1 MVESMMVSVET
12 TGALERRMKVQIP
25 AEKIET
31 EIDSRLVGVSK
42 TARIKGF
49 RPGKVP
55 MSVIKQRYG
64 TQVRQEVLGEIMQ
77 SSYFDA
83 IKDENLRP
91 AGGPRIEPDEIEKGQ
106 DLQYTATFEV
116 YPEVKLDGHEGI
128 AVDRLVAE
136 IGQEDIDQMME
147 NLRRQRSEWEDVDRA
162 AADTDRVTVDFK
174 GTIDG
179 EPFSGGEGAGVPVVL
194 GEGGMLVDFETGL
207 NGISAGEEKDIKV
220 AFPADYGV
228 VDLAGKTADFHV
240 AVSKVEESK
249 LPDIDDEFCRKFGVE
264 EGGVDKLR
272 DEVKENMKRELE
284 QRVRRAMK
292 QQVLDGLR
300 EAHDVELPAVLVEDE
315 IRSMQES
322 AVRRMGGEITD
333 STQLPPR
340 EPLEE
345 PARKRVQL
353 GLLVAEVI
361 QVAGIELDRHKIR
374 DRIGEL
380 AASYPNPDEV
390 IKLYTGNPQ
399 LVERIEMEVME
410 DQVVDWL
417 LDKARLSDQP
427 SSFKELMA
435 QD

>member
-361 QVAGIELDRHKIR
+361 QVAGIEVDRQKIR

>member
-1 MVESMMVSVET
+1 MVESMMVSVEA
-12 TGALERRMKVQIP
+12 TGALERRMKVQVP
-25 AEKIET
+25 ADKIES
-31 EIDSRLVGVSK
+31 EIDSRLAGVGK

-91 AGGPRIEPDEIEKGQ
+91 AGGPRIEPDTIEQGQ
-106 DLQYTATFEV
+106 DLHYTATFEV

-128 AVDRLVAE
+128 AVDRLVVE
-136 IGQEDIDQMME
+136 IEQEDIDNMME
-147 NLRRQRSEWEDVDRA
+147 NLRRQRSEWEEVDRQA
-162 AADTDRVTVDFK
+162 EDTDRVTVDFK

-179 EPFSGGEGAGVPVVL
+179 EPFAGGEGSGVPIVL
-194 GEGGMLVDFETGL
+194 GEGGMLPDFENGL
-207 NGISAGEEKDIKV
+207 SGVSAGEEKDIKV
-220 AFPADYGV
+220 GFPADYGV
-228 VDLAGKTADFHV
+228 ADLAGRTADFRV
-240 AVSKVEESK
+240 AASKVEMCK
-249 LPDIDDEFCRKFGVE
+249 LPDIDDEFCRGFGVE
-264 EGGVDKLR
+264 EGGVEKLR
-272 DEVKENMKRELE
+272 QEVKDNMTRELE
-284 QRVRRAMK
+284 QRTRRAMK

-300 EAHDVELPAVLVEDE
+300 EAHTVELPAVLVEDE

-333 STQLPPR
+333 NTELPPR

-345 PARKRVQL
+345 PARRRVQL

-361 QVAGIELDRHKIR
+361 RVGEIELDRQKTR
-374 DRIGEL
+374 ERIGEL
-380 AASYPNPDEV
+380 AANYPNPDEV
-390 IKLYTGNPQ
+390 IKLYAGNPQ

-417 LDKARLSDQP
+417 LERASMSDQP

>member
-1 MVESMMVSVET
+1 MMVSVET
-12 TGALERRMKVQIP
+12 TGALERRMKVQVP

-361 QVAGIELDRHKIR
+361 QVAGIEVDRQKIR

>member
-1 MVESMMVSVET
+1 MVESMMVSVEA
-12 TGALERRMKVQIP
+12 TGALERRMKVQVP
-25 AEKIET
+25 ADKIEG
-31 EIDSRLVGVSK
+31 EIDSRLAGVSK

-55 MSVIKQRYG
+55 MSVIRQRYG

-83 IKDENLRP
+83 IKDENLKP
-91 AGGPRIEPDEIEKGQ
+91 AGGPRIEPDAVEQGQ
-106 DLQYTATFEV
+106 DLHYTATFEV

-128 AVDRLVAE
+128 AVDRLVVE
-136 IGQEDIDQMME
+136 IGEEDIDNMME
-147 NLRRQRSEWEDVDRA
+147 NLRRQRSEWEEVDRQ

-174 GTIDG
+174 GTMDG
-179 EPFSGGEGAGVPVVL
+179 EPFAGGEGSGVPIVL
-194 GEGGMLVDFETGL
+194 GEGGMLPDFENGL
-207 NGISAGEEKDIKV
+207 SGISAGEEKDIKV

-228 VDLAGKTADFHV
+228 ADLAGRTADFYV
-240 AVSKVEESK
+240 TASKVEECK
-249 LPDIDDEFCRKFGVE
+249 LPDIDDEFCRAFGVE

-272 DEVKENMKRELE
+272 QEVKDNMKRELE

-292 QQVLDGLR
+292 QQVLDGLL
-300 EAHDVELPAVLVEDE
+300 EAHTVELPTVLVEDE
-315 IRSMQES
+315 ISSMQES

-333 STQLPPR
+333 KTELPPR
-340 EPLEE
+340 EPLQE
-345 PARKRVQL
+345 PARRRVQL

-361 QVAGIELDRHKIR
+361 RVGEIELDRQKTR
-374 DRIGEL
+374 ERIGEL

-390 IKLYTGNPQ
+390 IKLYAGNPQ

-417 LDKARLSDQP
+417 LDRASMSDQP